1 MWGCSSPVPP
11 GSVPCPAGSLG
22 PSPAQSCFTRA
33 EGAQAASAGPPP
45 PAPRAWPGPAGRG
58 LPRSQAAAPGS
69 PCSHTRT
76 RPLTRGGVCCTRT
89 LPPPRHA
96 GEGAAGVSRVPM
108 HSHTRVHGAH
118 GQGAHPW
125 GRECSRGWH
134 PKAGLVPAAVS
145 CCRSWAL
152 TKPSVLR
159 ETEARGKA
167 RLGKDRSHRCPLPT
181 HVVGDQGQAVP
192 QAAWQRAPSCLVG
205 APWGARSPLTPKSKL
220 AGPSLSPPPPDNL
233 TKANMNPARRGCH
246 VDKGRKPPEGTQP
259 HSRVPQSLEPP
270 WIVGPHLP
278 DAAPRTEGLPPI
290 PDPKSVRG
298 SSISPALSRPRPQVC
313 VGLFRVAPSCR
324 GAARGAH
331 GEGPAAPGAALPGAG
346 APSRGGRAGRR
357 AQPQAPRVGRPRDTR
372 VRAQGRSLRVRQVP
386 KGRGRQ
392 NQPPPKRSHHAWRW
406 GGRGSKERPGGMT
419 PKPREE

>member
-1 MWGCSSPVPP
+1 MASRSHPNCLHRVGGIPRGDTELSPCPVKILSHPTALSPGTHTHPHGAHTSLWGTHPCWTHPRWARSVGDSRGVWGCSSPAPP

-108 HSHTRVHGAH
+108 RSHTRVHRAH

-134 PKAGLVPAAVS
+134 PKAGLVPAAVP
-145 CCRSWAL
+145 CCHSWAL

-181 HVVGDQGQAVP
+181 HVVRDQGQAVP
-192 QAAWQRAPSCLVG
+192 QATSQRAPSCLVG

-220 AGPSLSPPPPDNL
+220 AVPSLSPPPTTL
-233 TKANMNPARRGCH
+233 QKQT
-246 VDKGRKPPEGTQP
+246 
-259 HSRVPQSLEPP
+259 
-270 WIVGPHLP
+270 
-278 DAAPRTEGLPPI
+278 
-290 PDPKSVRG
+290 
-298 SSISPALSRPRPQVC
+298 
-313 VGLFRVAPSCR
+313 
-324 GAARGAH
+324 
-331 GEGPAAPGAALPGAG
+331 
-346 APSRGGRAGRR
+346 
-357 AQPQAPRVGRPRDTR
+357 
-372 VRAQGRSLRVRQVP
+372 
-386 KGRGRQ
+386 
-392 NQPPPKRSHHAWRW
+392 
-406 GGRGSKERPGGMT
+406 
-419 PKPREE
+419 